1 MVSRTT
7 WAIIVTALAS
17 GFVNYAVGLHQGE
30 IDGVKLAHDEQNVR
44 VTENEHE
51 MQRIGVCQFAKVM
64 AENSF
69 CKAERDHDQGAR

>member
-1 MVSRTT
+1 MVSRADLFWMFITT
-7 WAIIVTALAS
+7 AIAF
-17 GFVNYAVGLHQGE
+17 GGMGYAAGVHNGT
-30 IDGVKLAHDEQNVR
+30 IDGVKLAHDEQSVR

-69 CKAERDHDQGAR
+69 CKAEKDRDR